1 MPVIFVVEPRR
12 GGLFAERTSP
22 EFLTLV
28 AVVVGLG
35 VGVIVQ
41 ALRRR
46 SSRR

>member
-1 MPVIFVVEPRR
+1 MLILFVVEPRR

-28 AVVVGLG
+28 AIVVGLG

-46 SSRR
+46 GSRR